1 MLSNFKVINLNNI
14 WFIIKLDMNINS
26 KKVSKRKM

>member
-1 MLSNFKVINLNNI
+1 MLSNFKVIHLNKI